1 VTGPIV
7 VLPGEGEEVTP
18 GGPVVKAP
26 SELSR
31 DGFTVVENRLAPG
44 ASGPPLHLHRSHD
57 ESFFV
62 VEGTVTV
69 ITTGSEQEVG
79 AGGYVF
85 FPRGTPHT
93 LQNRSDASVRYLSI
107 GTGGLDRFARE
118 LSAAENDDA
127 RRAVYERWETE
138 LVD

>member
-1 VTGPIV
+1 VSGPIV
-7 VLPGEGEEVTP
+7 VPPGEGEEITL

-31 DGFTVVENRLAPG
+31 DGFTVVENRLPPG
-44 ASGPPLHLHRSHD
+44 ASGPPLHLHRSLD
-57 ESFFV
+57 ESFYV

-85 FPRGTPHT
+85 FPRGTPHS
-93 LQNRSDASVRYLSI
+93 LQNRGDVPVRYLSI
-107 GTGGLDRFARE
+107 GSGGLDRFARE
-118 LSAAENDDA
+118 LFAAEDDDT

>member
-7 VLPGEGEEVTP
+7 VPPGEGEEVAP

-26 SELSR
+26 SDRSR

-57 ESFFV
+57 ESFYV
-62 VEGTVTV
+62 VEGTLTV
-69 ITTGSEQEVG
+69 ITSGSEQEVG

-85 FPRGTPHT
+85 FPRGTPHK
-93 LQNRSDASVRYLSI
+93 LQNRGDAPARYLSI
-107 GTGGLDRFARE
+107 ASGGLDRFARE
-118 LSAAENDDA
+118 LLAAQDGDA
-127 RRAVYERWETE
+127 RRAVYEHWETE

>member
-1 VTGPIV
+1 MSGPIV
-7 VLPGEGEEVTP
+7 VPPGEGEEVTP

-26 SELSR
+26 SDLSR
-31 DGFTVVENRLAPG
+31 DGFTVVENRLPPG
-44 ASGPPLHLHRSHD
+44 ANGPPLHLHRSHD

-62 VEGTVTV
+62 VEGTVTA

-93 LQNRSDASVRYLSI
+93 LRNRGDVPVRYLSI
-107 GTGGLDRFARE
+107 GSGGLDRFARE
-118 LSAAENDDA
+118 LFAAKDDDA